1 MGRDTRFFFPIFFRV
16 QNLPSIFVYNK
27 KGDFKK
33 AFEGS
38 VNIDKIAEEL

>member
-1 MGRDTRFFFPIFFRV
+1 V
-16 QNLPSIFVYNK
+16 QNLPSIFVYDK

-38 VNIDKIAEEL
+38 VKIEDILEEL